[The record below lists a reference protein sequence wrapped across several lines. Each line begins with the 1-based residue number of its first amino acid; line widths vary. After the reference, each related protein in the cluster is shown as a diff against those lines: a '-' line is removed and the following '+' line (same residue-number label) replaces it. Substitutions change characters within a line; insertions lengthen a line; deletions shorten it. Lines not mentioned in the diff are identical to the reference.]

1 MFVELGLAIAGTYMY
16 NYLNTA
22 DERKFKNDFN
32 EIMRGMGIK
41 NKQDETFDIYKIE
54 SKNYGYTC
62 YINIPKGLSMEH
74 LNSKINILE
83 DNLNGIIELEKDKFE
98 SHIVMRIVNKDIAK
112 FKFAPVKCKNYQ
124 LWIGKDFKG
133 QDYFINL
140 NKDSHI
146 LLGGATGTGKSFL
159 LASILANL
167 IYNSSKCI
175 DMYMLQICK
184 SEISTFENCECVKA
198 SAYTISDCLKYV
210 RKLCNIL
217 DERSNLFKQHGIR
230 NITQW
235 NNHFKDNKMK
245 RVICVIEE
253 ISFFINEI
261 DIWEGILMIAKAGRS
276 VGIHIISCVQRSTAT
291 NIPPDLKSQMTRI
304 SFRQK
309 SVIDSTNI
317 INTSDA
323 TKLKERECIVD
334 GNNDYIMI
342 KTPWID
348 EDYILLNKYV
358 PDIKIPTE
366 EEKKEIINIKK
377 ENNKIYMIEEPTII
391 SIEENEIEVLGKHGN
406 TTDKPVQE
414 KRNRKGVISLE
425 EFKNANRKG

>member
-22 DERKFKNDFN
+22 DERKFKNSFR
-32 EIMRGMGIK
+32 EIMDSTGIK
-41 NKQDETFDIYKIE
+41 NKNDETFDIYKIE
-54 SKNYGYTC
+54 PKNYGYTC

-83 DNLNGIIELEKDKFE
+83 DNLNGIIEVEKDKFE
-98 SHIVMRIVNKDIAK
+98 SHITMRIVNKDIAK
-112 FKFAPVKCKNYQ
+112 FKFAPVKCPNYK
-124 LWIGKDFKG
+124 LYIGKDFKG
-133 QDYFINL
+133 QNYFINL
-140 NKDSHI
+140 NKDAHI

-184 SEISTFENCECVKA
+184 SEISAFENCNCVKA

-210 RKLCNIL
+210 RKLCTIL
-217 DERSNLFKQHGIR
+217 DERSELFKEHGIR
-230 NITQW
+230 NLTQW
-235 NNHFKDNKMK
+235 NTHFKNNKMK

-253 ISFFINEI
+253 ISFFIDQL
-261 DIWEGILMIAKAGRS
+261 DIWEGIMMIAKAGRS

-309 SVIDSTNI
+309 SVIDSNNI

-323 TKLKERECIVD
+323 IKLKERECIVD
-334 GNNDYIMI
+334 GNSDYIMI

-358 PDIKIPTE
+358 PDIKIPNE

-377 ENNKIYMIEEPTII
+377 ENNNIYMIEEPTII
-391 SIEENEIEVLGKHGN
+391 NIEEHEVEVLGKHGN
-406 TTDKPVQE
+406 TTDKPQE
-414 KRNRKGVISLE
+414 KQKNRKGVISLE
-425 EFKNANRKG
+425 EFKNANRKR

>member
-1 MFVELGLAIAGTYMY
+1 MLVELSLAAAGIYAY
-16 NYLNTA
+16 NWLNKS
-22 DERKFKNDFN
+22 DERKFKNSFQ
-32 EIMRGMGIK
+32 EIMNATGIK
-41 NKQDETFDIYKIE
+41 NKQDETFSIYKIE
-54 SKNYGYTC
+54 PTTYGYIAC
-62 YINIPKGLSMEH
+62 INIPKGLSMEH

-83 DNLNGIIELEKDKFE
+83 DNLNGIIELSKDKFE
-98 SHIVMRIVNKDIAK
+98 HYITMQIVSKDIAK
-112 FKFAPVKCKNYQ
+112 FKFAPVKTKKYQ

-140 NKDSHI
+140 NKDAHI
-146 LLGGATGTGKSFL
+146 LIGGCTGTGKSFL

-167 IYNSSKCI
+167 IYNSSKDI

-184 SEISTFENCECVKA
+184 SEISAFESCECVKA
-198 SAYTISDCLKYV
+198 SAYTKSECLNYIS
-210 RKLCNIL
+210 KLCGIL
-217 DERSNLFKQHGIR
+217 DERAELFKKHGIR

-235 NNHFKDNKMK
+235 NTHFKDNKMK

-253 ISFFINEI
+253 ISFFIDQL
-261 DIWEGILMIAKAGRS
+261 DIWAGIMMLAKAGRS

-304 SFRQK
+304 SFKQK

-323 TKLKERECIVD
+323 IKLKERECIID
-334 GNNDYIMI
+334 GNSDYIMI

-348 EDYILLNKYV
+348 EDYILLHKYV
-358 PDIKIPTE
+358 PDIKIPTQ

-377 ENNKIYMIEEPTII
+377 ENNKIYTIEKPAIVDIEEK
-391 SIEENEIEVLGKHGN
+391 EIEVLGKHEN
-406 TTDKPVQE
+406 TTDKPQD
-414 KRNRKGVISLE
+414 KNKNRKGVISLE
-425 EFKNANRKG
+425 DFKNANK

>member
-1 MFVELGLAIAGTYMY
+1 MFVELGLAAAGFYAY
-16 NYLNTA
+16 NWLNKS

-32 EIMRGMGIK
+32 EIMNGIGIK
-41 NKQDETFDIYKIE
+41 NKNDETFNIYKIE
-54 SKNYGYTC
+54 PKSYGYTC

-74 LNSKINILE
+74 LNSKLNILE
-83 DNLNGIIELEKDKFE
+83 DNLNGIIEVEKDKFE
-98 SHIVMRIVNKDIAK
+98 SHMTMRIVNKDIAK
-112 FKFAPVKCKNYQ
+112 FKFAPVKAKNYQ

-140 NKDSHI
+140 NKDAHI
-146 LLGGATGTGKSFL
+146 LIGGATGTGKSFL

-167 IYNSSKCI
+167 IYNSSKYI

-184 SEISTFENCECVKA
+184 SEISAFESCECVKA
-198 SAYTISDCLKYV
+198 SAYTMPDCLRYV

-235 NNHFKDNKMK
+235 NTHFKNNKMK

-253 ISFFINEI
+253 ISFFIDQL

-304 SFRQK
+304 TFRQK
-309 SVIDSTNI
+309 SVIDSNNI

-334 GNNDYIMI
+334 GNSDYIMI

-348 EDYILLNKYV
+348 EDYILLHKYV
-358 PDIKIPTE
+358 PDIKIPTQ

-377 ENNKIYMIEEPTII
+377 ENNKIYTIDKPAIVDIEEK
-391 SIEENEIEVLGKHGN
+391 EIEVLGKHEN
-406 TTDKPVQE
+406 TTDKPQD
-414 KRNRKGVISLE
+414 KNKNRKGVISLE
-425 EFKNANRKG
+425 DFKNANK

>member
-22 DERKFKNDFN
+22 DERKFKNSFR
-32 EIMRGMGIK
+32 EIMDSTGIK
-41 NKQDETFDIYKIE
+41 NKNDETFDIYKIE
-54 SKNYGYTC
+54 PKNYGYTC

-83 DNLNGIIELEKDKFE
+83 DNLNGIIEVEKDKFE
-98 SHIVMRIVNKDIAK
+98 SHITMRIVNKDIVK
-112 FKFAPVKCKNYQ
+112 FKFAPVKCPNYK
-124 LWIGKDFKG
+124 LYIGKDFKG
-133 QDYFINL
+133 QNYFINL
-140 NKDSHI
+140 NKDAHI

-184 SEISTFENCECVKA
+184 SEISAFENCNCVKA

-210 RKLCNIL
+210 RKLCTIL
-217 DERSNLFKQHGIR
+217 DERSELFKEHGIR
-230 NITQW
+230 NLTQW
-235 NNHFKDNKMK
+235 NTHFKNNKMK

-253 ISFFINEI
+253 ISFFIDQL
-261 DIWEGILMIAKAGRS
+261 DIWEGIMMIAKAGRS

-309 SVIDSTNI
+309 SVIDSNNI

-323 TKLKERECIVD
+323 IKLKERECIVD
-334 GNNDYIMI
+334 GNSDYIMI

-358 PDIKIPTE
+358 PDIKIPNE

-377 ENNKIYMIEEPTII
+377 ENNNIYMIEEPTII
-391 SIEENEIEVLGKHGN
+391 NIEEHEVEVLGKHGN
-406 TTDKPVQE
+406 TTDKPQE
-414 KRNRKGVISLE
+414 KQKNRKGVISLE
-425 EFKNANRKG
+425 EFKNANRKR

>member
-1 MFVELGLAIAGTYMY
+1 MLVELSLAAAGIYAY
-16 NYLNTA
+16 NWLNKS
-22 DERKFKNDFN
+22 DERKFKNSFQ
-32 EIMRGMGIK
+32 EIMNGIGIK
-41 NKQDETFDIYKIE
+41 NKNDETFNIYKIE
-54 SKNYGYTC
+54 PKSYGYVC

-74 LNSKINILE
+74 LNNKVNILE
-83 DNLNGIIELEKDKFE
+83 DNLNGIIELNKDKFE
-98 SHIVMRIVNKDIAK
+98 NHITMRIVNKDIAK

-140 NKDSHI
+140 NKDAHI
-146 LLGGATGTGKSFL
+146 LIGGCTGTGKSFL

-167 IYNSSKCI
+167 IYNSSKDI

-184 SEISTFENCECVKA
+184 SEISAFESCDCVKA
-198 SAYTISDCLKYV
+198 SAYTKLECLNYIA
-210 RKLCNIL
+210 KLCGIL
-217 DERSNLFKQHGIR
+217 DERAELFKKHGIR

-235 NNHFKDNKMK
+235 NTHFQNNKMK
-245 RVICVIEE
+245 RIICVIEE
-253 ISFFINEI
+253 ISFFIDQL
-261 DIWEGILMIAKAGRS
+261 DIWEGIMKIAKAGRS

-309 SVIDSTNI
+309 SVIDSNNI

-334 GNNDYIMI
+334 ANSDYTLI

-348 EDYILLNKYV
+348 EDYILLHKYV
-358 PDIKIPTE
+358 SDIKIPTQ

-377 ENNKIYMIEEPTII
+377 ENNKIYTIEQPKIIDIEEQD
-391 SIEENEIEVLGKHGN
+391 VQLLGKHGN
-406 TTDKPVQE
+406 TVDKPQE
-414 KRNRKGVISLE
+414 RNKNRKGVISLE
-425 EFKNANRKG
+425 DFKNANK